1 MYFIKNCPYCTK
13 ALRFPIDRGK
23 ILVRCGC
30 GHSFVADPDDPLLY
44 RDGRFDLGAG
54 KCRKKKARGVQSRSE
69 RMKLSSIRRWFISFL
84 YELRY
89 SVQNYRLLTK
99 SDRLRLMLQLLAVF
113 VFLSALIS
121 TIMIFV
127 TR

>member
-44 RDGRFDLGAG
+44 RDGRFDLGAERAEKRKPGLFRAFG
-54 KCRKKKARGVQSRSE
+54 KDEA
-69 RMKLSSIRRWFISFL
+69 FINKEMVYIVSL
-84 YELRY
+84 
-89 SVQNYRLLTK
+89 
-99 SDRLRLMLQLLAVF
+99 
-113 VFLSALIS
+113 
-121 TIMIFV
+121 
-127 TR
+127 